1 VGRHDITPVV
11 SFKTP
16 TQRELGVTPAGALR
30 ESEAGDAKVD
40 VAGALIVSAG
50 EAKLAL
56 WGVFVMVFIVVI
68 ELVIVLEVPLT
79 FTKLNGPEAG
89 CTELVVTAK
98 FPRLFDSEVL

>member
-16 TQRELGVTPAGALR
+16 TQRELGAIPAGALR
-30 ESEAGDAKVD
+30 ESVAGVAKVD

-56 WGVFVMVFIVVI
+56 WGEFVTVFIVVI
-68 ELVIVLEVPLT
+68 AEVTLLEVPLT
-79 FTKLNGPEAG
+79 FTKLIGPEAG
-89 CTELVVTAK
+89 CTEFVWRAK
-98 FPRLFDSEVL
+98 FPMLFAGEVL